1 MTIPDLSDNKSLVA
15 LSKELRPA
23 DDECPFVVDAAAALH
38 VSLLHFSAGRDATY
52 VVVSRN
58 VGGKDSPENLAVNI
72 GYRPFVEGT
81 TIIYDATA
89 ETMQGKAR
97 PFVCNLHSS
106 PRIRVYAVMPFQI
119 EGTSLR
125 SEGGR
130 LSVELLDARGE
141 RVAAALP
148 FELRL
153 VNASGEVLSAE
164 YHSTD
169 RAGHFSCEAVRAG
182 RAVVRSLLT
191 GREESLTLE
200 PRTAPRD

>member
-1 MTIPDLSDNKSLVA
+1 MDA
-15 LSKELRPA
+15 LFDSRQFRALARELRPGTG
-23 DDECPFVVDAAAALH
+23 DCPFVVDSVGAKH
-38 VSLLHFSAGRDATY
+38 VSLSHFGGGRDATY
-52 VVVSRN
+52 VVVSRKLDE
-58 VGGKDSPENLAVNI
+58 GISLDNLAVSI

-89 ETMQGKAR
+89 ESMQGKAR

-106 PRIRVYAVMPFQI
+106 QRTRVYAVMPFQI
-119 EGTSLR
+119 EGISLR
-125 SEGGR
+125 GVGGK
-130 LSVELLDARGE
+130 LSVEFLDARSD

-153 VNASGEVLSAE
+153 VNASGEVLRAE

-169 RAGHFSCEAVRAG
+169 RRGHFSCDAGRAR

-191 GREESLTLE
+191 GADESLTLE
-200 PRTAPRD
+200 PRNALRD